1 MKAETS
7 SKATPSP
14 PSGRRIVLSSQQKTD
29 ELRKKVMKGNL
40 FRWHEKEAEERRQ
53 SVQDAL
59 SGVPIRL
66 ALPFLVV
73 YITKLMRAYYDTAS
87 MSPYDCLLTAAL
99 WGLLLLH
106 LDQRPDFT
114 QLLLAA
120 VCVIMTI
127 AFCFTF

>member
-1 MKAETS
+1 MVSPIKHSPTAKRLITQESALSDSEET
-7 SKATPSP
+7 
-14 PSGRRIVLSSQQKTD
+14 
-29 ELRKKVMKGNL
+29 LRKGATGESL
-40 FRWHEKEAEERRQ
+40 FRWHEKEAEQRRQ
-53 SVQDAL
+53 SFQDAL
-59 SGVPIRL
+59 RGVPIRL